1 MKYDVITKPNTA
13 ISSEKNN
20 FDRKTLRLRLI
31 YHKVMIETRR
41 YDHTSQDKRFWPVCD
56 SNQTEDE
63 IHFLFHCPKFPALR
77 NVRHRFFSLLIVP
90 IILQ

>member
-1 MKYDVITKPNTA
+1 MVMKYDVITKPNTA

-41 YDHTSQDKRFWPVCD
+41 YDHTSQDKRF
-56 SNQTEDE
+56 
-63 IHFLFHCPKFPALR
+63 
-77 NVRHRFFSLLIVP
+77 
-90 IILQ
+90 